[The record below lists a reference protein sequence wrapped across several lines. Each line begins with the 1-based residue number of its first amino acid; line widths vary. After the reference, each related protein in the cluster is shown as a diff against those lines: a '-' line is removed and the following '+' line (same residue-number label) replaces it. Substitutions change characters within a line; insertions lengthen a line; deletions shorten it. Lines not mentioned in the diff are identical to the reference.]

1 MILRRYRIEDL
12 DKYLARRDYAAA
24 LAAIAEELK
33 RHPENFNLLLRQ
45 AEILAAAGDR
55 EHALEVYRNL
65 ANHFAKQGRYTMA
78 IAVTNKIL
86 RLDPT
91 QTQAAADLQQLL
103 ETQRRLEEESRGK
116 LLQLAQKPSA
126 APQTT
131 PAPPPAPP
139 PASPPAAAVPP
150 QPPPQQLA
158 PQEEQEAVRFFSAF
172 PAEAL
177 AELLGSTSVRSYRP
191 GSIIVR
197 EGEPGD
203 SLFLIVDG
211 SVEVSGT
218 DPQGR
223 PVALATLSRGDFFGE
238 VAVLTG
244 KPRTA
249 TVVAATEVAVIE
261 ISKETLEDIS
271 ARHPQVKQV
280 LERFY
285 QERANATVELMVA
298 KLRGRS

>member
-33 RHPENFNLLLRQ
+33 RRPENFNLLLRQ
-45 AEILAAAGDR
+45 AEILAMAGDK

-86 RLDPT
+86 RLDPS
-91 QTQAAADLQQLL
+91 QKQAAAHLQQLL

-116 LLQLAQKPSA
+116 LMQLAQKP
-126 APQTT
+126 T
-131 PAPPPAPP
+131 PPRAVTPPPPP
-139 PASPPAAAVPP
+139 SAPASPPP
-150 QPPPQQLA
+150 QPPP
-158 PQEEQEAVRFFSAF
+158 PQEKLAAPEKEQEAARFFSAF
-172 PAEAL
+172 PPEAL

-191 GSIIVR
+191 KATIVR

-211 SVEVSGT
+211 SVEVIST
-218 DPQGR
+218 DPQGH
-223 PVALATLSRGDFFGE
+223 PVSLASLSRGDFFGE

-249 TVVAATEVAVIE
+249 TVVATTEVAVIE
-261 ISKETLEDIS
+261 ISKETLADIS